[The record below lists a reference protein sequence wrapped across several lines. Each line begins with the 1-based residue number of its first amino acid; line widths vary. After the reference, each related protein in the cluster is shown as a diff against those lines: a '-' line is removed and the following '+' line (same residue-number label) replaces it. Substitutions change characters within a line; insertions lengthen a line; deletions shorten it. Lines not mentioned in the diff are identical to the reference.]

1 MDSYSSYLLRIGDNA
16 LILGQRLAEIC
27 GHGPVLEED
36 IALTNISL
44 DLIGQARMAYQR
56 YAELESDV
64 KDEDEIAFKR
74 DSHEFYNCLLVE
86 LDNGDFGMTIARQFF
101 FSAFQVPYLEALTQS
116 EDEFLRNFALKSVK
130 EAKYHLKHSAQ
141 WMVRLGDGTAESH
154 DRIEESV
161 NKLWPYTGELM
172 IADELD
178 EKARA
183 WGAPDLLEIKKIWS
197 DTVERTLKEA
207 TLTIEAPDVWMLRGG
222 KQGNH
227 TEHLGLILAEMQF
240 LQRAYPG
247 LEW

>member
-16 LILGQRLAEIC
+16 LILGQRLAELC
-27 GHGPVLEED
+27 GHGPILEED

-44 DLIGQARMAYQR
+44 DLIGQSRMAFQR
-56 YAELESDV
+56 VAELEGCF
-64 KDEDEIAFKR
+64 KDEDEIAFMR
-74 DSHEFYNCLLVE
+74 DSHEYRNCLLVE
-86 LDNGDFGMTIARQFF
+86 LDNGDFGKTIARQFF
-101 FSAFQVPYLEALTQS
+101 FSAFQVPYLQALAQS
-116 EDEFLRNFALKSVK
+116 EDEFLRDFALKSVK

-141 WMVRLGDGTAESH
+141 WMVRLGDGTEESH
-154 DRIEESV
+154 NRIQESV
-161 NKLWPYTGELM
+161 DLLWPFSGEIM

-183 WGAPDLLEIKKIWS
+183 WGAPDLADIKEIWS
-197 DTVERTLKEA
+197 ATVKKVLDEA
-207 TLTIEAPDVWMLRGG
+207 TLTVTEPDVYMLRGG

-247 LEW
+247 QEW